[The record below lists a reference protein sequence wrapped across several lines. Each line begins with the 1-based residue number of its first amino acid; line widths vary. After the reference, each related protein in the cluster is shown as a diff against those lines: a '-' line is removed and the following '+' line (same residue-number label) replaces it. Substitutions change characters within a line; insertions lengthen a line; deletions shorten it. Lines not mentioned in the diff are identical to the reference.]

1 MKRLTLLLA
10 FAIALQSVVLAQS
23 TASAIF
29 LLIAPGASAGGTG
42 EAQVAAATDA
52 YASYWNP
59 AALAFL
65 PRGEVVYQRA
75 GWLPNLAD
83 DMVYN
88 YIGGRYNIPEVGTF
102 GGHVIYLDLG
112 EQEGRD
118 PMNNPTGTFSS
129 SMIAATVSFG
139 TKMSPHSSVGF
150 NAKIIHQNLA
160 EFGAG
165 SEKGKGVSTDFAFD
179 IAYYRQQF
187 LFSRLDLGVA
197 VSNIGPK
204 IAFIDEDQADPAPTN
219 LKLGFKWRMIQT
231 QHNRLSFL
239 YDMNKLLVA
248 SYPNIDYDGNGYI
261 GGYDEDGNP
270 SDGGEYGAEGK
281 HEYAHTDP
289 WYLALITSWF
299 DDWRFGGDIDRN
311 GDGIIQSPED
321 YDDLNGNGQWDADEP
336 YTDANGN
343 DYYDEGE
350 VGNKDDATILDE
362 LDTITHNVGL
372 EYWYSTY
379 FAIRAGFIYDKL
391 GKIWNPT
398 FGAGIHYGP
407 YGFDFGYIYG
417 EEGHPLTNTMRFS
430 LNIAF

>member
-1 MKRLTLLLA
+1 MKRLTLILTAVLLLCGA
-10 FAIALQSVVLAQS
+10 VQAQS

-29 LLIAPGASAGGTG
+29 LLIAPGASAGGVG

-65 PRGEVVYQRA
+65 PRREVVYQRA

-88 YIGGRYNIPEVGTF
+88 FIGLRYNLPGIGTF
-102 GGHVIYLDLG
+102 GGHIIYLDLG
-112 EQEGRD
+112 TQERRGEQGEDLGIF
-118 PMNNPTGTFSS
+118 TS
-129 SMIAATVSFG
+129 SMAAATVSFG
-139 TKMSPHSSVGF
+139 TKMSPLSSVGF
-150 NAKIIHQNLA
+150 NVKLIHQNLS

-165 SEKGKGVSTDFAFD
+165 GEEGAGVSTDFAFD
-179 IAYYRQQF
+179 FAYYRQQF
-187 LFSRLDLGVA
+187 IFSRLDLGLA

-204 IAFIDEDQADPAPTN
+204 IAFIDEEQSDPAPTN
-219 LKLGFKWRMIQT
+219 MKVGIKWRMIET
-231 QHNRLSFL
+231 RYNRVSLL

-248 SYPNIDYDGNGYI
+248 SYPSIDYDGDGYI
-261 GGYDEDGNP
+261 N
-270 SDGGEYGAEGK
+270 GK
-281 HEYAHTDP
+281 REVAHTDP
-289 WYLALITSWF
+289 WYLALFTSWF
-299 DDWRFGGDIDRN
+299 DDWYFGGDIDRSCN
-311 GDGIIQSPED
+311 GRIDS
-321 YDDLNGNGQWDADEP
+321 
-336 YTDANGN
+336 T
-343 DYYDEGE
+343 E
-350 VGNKDDATILDE
+350 VGNRNEATIMDE
-362 LDTITHNVGL
+362 LDTITHNIGI

-430 LNIAF
+430 LNIGF

>member
-1 MKRLTLLLA
+1 MKRLILILLT
-10 FAIALQSVVLAQS
+10 VLLSHGAVQAQS

-29 LLIAPGASAGGTG
+29 LLIAPGATAGGTG

-75 GWLPNLAD
+75 AWLPNLAN

-88 YIGGRYNIPEVGTF
+88 YIGGRYNIPDIGTF
-102 GGHVIYLDLG
+102 GGHIIYLDLG

-118 PMNNPTGTFSS
+118 EYNNPTVNFSS
-129 SMIAATVSFG
+129 SMLAATVSFG
-139 TKMSPHSSVGF
+139 TKMSPLSAVGF

-160 EFGAG
+160 ESGAG
-165 SEKGKGVSTDFAFD
+165 AEEGEGVSTDFAFD
-179 IAYYRQQF
+179 ISYYRQQF
-187 LFSRLDLGVA
+187 LFSRLDLGLS

-219 LKLGFKWRMIQT
+219 LKLGFKWRIIET
-231 QHNRLSFL
+231 RYNRLSLL

-248 SYPNIDYDGNGYI
+248 SYPSIDHDGDLII
-261 GGYDEDGNP
+261 GGFDEDGNP
-270 SDGGEYGAEGK
+270 SAGGEYGDNGK
-281 HEYAHTDP
+281 REVAHTDP
-289 WYLALITSWF
+289 WYLALFTSWF
-299 DDWRFGGDIDRN
+299 DDWRFGGDIDRS
-311 GDGIIQSPED
+311 GDGIIGED
-321 YDDLNGNGQWDADEP
+321 
-336 YTDANGN
+336 
-343 DYYDEGE
+343 E
-350 VGNKDDATILDE
+350 VGNKDEATILDE

-430 LNIAF
+430 LNMAF

>member
-1 MKRLTLLLA
+1 MKRLTLILPFAVLLHS
-10 FAIALQSVVLAQS
+10 ALPAQS

-65 PRGEVVYQRA
+65 PKRELVYQRA
-75 GWLPNLAD
+75 QWLPNLAD

-88 YIGGRYNIPEVGTF
+88 YIGGRHNIPEIGTF
-102 GGHVIYLDLG
+102 GGHIIYLDLG
-112 EQEGRD
+112 KQERTD
-118 PMNNPTGTFSS
+118 PDGNHLGTFRSY
-129 SMIAATVSFG
+129 MWALTASFG
-139 TKMSPHSSVGF
+139 TMLSPKSSVGF
-150 NAKIIHQNLA
+150 NAKLIHQNLSA
-160 EFGAG
+160 FGAG
-165 SEKGKGVSTDFAFD
+165 QEEGKGISTDFAFD
-179 IAYYRQQF
+179 LAYYKREF
-187 LFSRLDLGVA
+187 LIRRLDMGLV

-204 IAFIDEDQADPAPTN
+204 IAFIDEDQADPPPTN
-219 LKLGFKWRMIQT
+219 LKFGFKWRILET
-231 QHNRLSFL
+231 EFNRISIL

-248 SYPNIDYDGNGYI
+248 SYPSIDYDDDQYI
-261 GGYDEDGNP
+261 GGFDKDGNP
-270 SDGGEYGAEGK
+270 DDGGEYSQDGK
-281 HEYAHTDP
+281 REVAHTDP
-289 WYLALITSWF
+289 WILALFTSWF
-299 DDWRFGGDIDRN
+299 DDWNYGGDVDR
-311 GDGIIQSPED
+311 D
-321 YDDLNGNGQWDADEP
+321 GNGEIDE
-336 YTDANGN
+336 
-343 DYYDEGE
+343 DEI
-350 VGNKDDATILDE
+350 GNKDDATIMDE
-362 LDTITHNVGL
+362 LDTITHNIGI
-372 EYWYSTY
+372 EYWYSSY